1 MPMLSQGKREKFVIP
16 IEVKMHMHL
25 IPCNPDNMYM
35 GM

>member
-1 MPMLSQGKREKFVIP
+1 MPMLSQGKREKFVIL
-16 IEVKMHMHL
+16 IEVKMHL